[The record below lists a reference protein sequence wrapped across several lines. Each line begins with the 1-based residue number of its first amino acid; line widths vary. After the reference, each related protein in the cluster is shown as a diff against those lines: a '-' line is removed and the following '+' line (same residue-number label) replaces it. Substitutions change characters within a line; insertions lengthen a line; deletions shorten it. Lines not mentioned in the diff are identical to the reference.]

1 MAPRVHL
8 VLLGPH
14 TRVVASLCAA
24 CPHGPEGC
32 CTSPP
37 DLSWT
42 DIGRVA
48 SLGGVAW
55 LVAEVRSGR
64 LLRGPRGLV
73 VERIALGEAPRTKC
87 VYHGEQGCSIPPE
100 RRSAACNYYVC
111 GEALA
116 EAGPEATGVEAG
128 SAAWTTAYQIW
139 DEILSS
145 EVGGWERH
153 GAAEADP
160 TGLFEALGLR
170 FRELAGGGDAGGE
183 PAAEGALQGPPV
195 VGW

>member
-1 MAPRVHL
+1 VYL

-24 CPHGPEGC
+24 CPQGPTGC

-48 SLGGVAW
+48 SLGGAGW
-55 LVAEVRSGR
+55 LAEQVQRGR

-73 VERIALGEAPRTKC
+73 VQRIPMDAGAPTKC
-87 VYHGEQGCSIPPE
+87 VYHGEQGCTEPPE

-111 GEALA
+111 SEALA
-116 EAGPEATGVEAG
+116 EAGPEATPVEAG
-128 SAAWTTAYQIW
+128 SAAWTAAYQIW
-139 DEILSS
+139 DEILSA
-145 EVGGWERH
+145 EVGGWESQ
-153 GAAEADP
+153 GAGPADEAR
-160 TGLFEALGLR
+160 LFEHLGRR
-170 FRELAGGGDAGGE
+170 FGELSGERRGE
-183 PAAEGALQGPPV
+183 PDPAR
-195 VGW
+195 

>member
-1 MAPRVHL
+1 MAPPVHL

-14 TRVVASLCAA
+14 TRVVAALCAA
-24 CPHGPEGC
+24 CPQGPTGC

-42 DIGRVA
+42 DIGRIA

-55 LVAEVRSGR
+55 LVDEARSGR

-73 VERIALGEAPRTKC
+73 VARIEAGGAAETKC

-111 GEALA
+111 GDALA
-116 EAGPEATGVEAG
+116 EAGPEATAVEAG
-128 SAAWTTAYQIW
+128 SAAWTAAYQIW
-139 DEILSS
+139 DEILAS
-145 EVGGWERH
+145 EIGSWEQQ
-153 GAAEADP
+153 ATAEAHEGQLLE
-160 TGLFEALGLR
+160 GLGRR
-170 FRELAGGGDAGGE
+170 FRELSGE
-183 PAAEGALQGPPV
+183 SDP
-195 VGW
+195 